1 MVVERQTN
9 NCSVGVYGPP
19 VIRPHQLVF
28 LNLLGLNWVNFV
40 I

>member
-9 NCSVGVYGPP
+9 NCYVGLHGPP
-19 VIRPHQLVF
+19 VIRPRQLVF
-28 LNLLGLNWVNFV
+28 LNLLGFNWLNFV